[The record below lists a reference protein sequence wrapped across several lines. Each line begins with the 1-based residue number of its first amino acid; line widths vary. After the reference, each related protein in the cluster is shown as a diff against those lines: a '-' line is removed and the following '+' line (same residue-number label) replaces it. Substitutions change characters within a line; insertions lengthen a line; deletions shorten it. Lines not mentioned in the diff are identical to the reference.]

1 MTISKVFFASRGL
14 AESLPG
20 CPFTAVVS
28 ITDPGMP
35 DAILAPLFQSILR
48 ISFYDAVPAD
58 EFLPSPIPGMFDHEM
73 AQTIGDF
80 VEALHNAPEDVSVM
94 VHCEYG
100 VSRST
105 AVALFIEAHCSAAL
119 KAREFAYEA
128 NQWVV
133 DRFQQIYPELSID
146 IPLQSA
152 AHERRELARNI

>member
-14 AESLPG
+14 AESMPG
-20 CPFTAVVS
+20 CPFTAVIS

-35 DAILAPLFQSILR
+35 DAILAPLFQSVLR

-73 AQTIGDF
+73 ARTIGDF
-80 VEALHNAPEDVSVM
+80 VEALHSAPEDVSVM

-100 VSRST
+100 VSRSA
-105 AVALFIEAHCSAAL
+105 AVALFVEAYAEAPL
-119 KAREFAYEA
+119 AAREFACDA

-133 DRFQQIYPELSID
+133 DRLLHQYPDLQIE
-146 IPLQSA
+146 IPPVNA
-152 AHERRELARNI
+152 AHDRRNQQRAT